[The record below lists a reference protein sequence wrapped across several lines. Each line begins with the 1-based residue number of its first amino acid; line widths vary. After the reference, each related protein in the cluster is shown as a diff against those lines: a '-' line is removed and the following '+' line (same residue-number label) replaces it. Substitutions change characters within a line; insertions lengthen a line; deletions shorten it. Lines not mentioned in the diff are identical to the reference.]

1 MEIQISHRNLIFYA
15 GLVQMAFL
23 GLFFYV
29 FDTLLHI
36 PLNLSSAFMAV
47 TCVQLYMDKSVLSRA
62 WHRGFLIIAV
72 LLYVY
77 FLSSPFL
84 NYKELFEF
92 NLGFY
97 LILGTV
103 LYLILFFIFSH
114 FAKKKAAAIQTS
126 EN

>member
-1 MEIQISHRNLIFYA
+1 MEIQISHQNMIFYV
-15 GLVQMAFL
+15 GLIQMAFL

-29 FDTLLHI
+29 FDILMHI
-36 PLNLSSAFMAV
+36 PLNLSIAFIAV
-47 TCVQLYMDKSVLSRA
+47 TCVQLYMNKSALSKA
-62 WHRGFLIIAV
+62 WHRGFLILAI
-72 LLYVY
+72 LLYIY

-84 NYKELFEF
+84 NYKELLEF
-92 NLGFY
+92 NFGFY

-103 LYLILFFIFSH
+103 LYLILFSIFSH

>member
-1 MEIQISHRNLIFYA
+1 MEIQISHRNMIFYA
-15 GLVQMAFL
+15 GLIQMAFL
-23 GLFFYV
+23 VLFFYV
-29 FDTLLHI
+29 FDILMHI
-36 PLNLSSAFMAV
+36 PLNLSIAFIAV
-47 TCVQLYMDKSVLSRA
+47 TCVQLYMDQSVLSKA
-62 WHRGFLIIAV
+62 WHRGFLIFAV

-97 LILGTV
+97 LVFGTV
-103 LYLILFFIFSH
+103 LYLFLFLIFSH
-114 FAKKKAAAIQTS
+114 FAKKKVAAIQTS